1 MKKLSVIIYLI
12 VAAMVFTSC
21 AYVIAGDYLS
31 DRSEND
37 GAASSIP
44 EGVAV
49 IESYEDFKFHLY
61 YDHTTYEGNYNYM
74 VDHLFRLKFDLEY
87 LQEIG
92 KLEPLYAEYLPL
104 VSEFLEGKQMT
115 CYLPK
120 WCTDPSDL
128 MPEGVMDKE
137 LYLSVRDNPYDP
149 PAESIDWGWYD
160 YFPRAWKLDPEAVEG
175 DELLMELFKTECI
188 RREKKFYSDSG
199 YLREKYPGLYAQ
211 IYPSSPII
219 GEIKYDAETM
229 RTLVPVDTKG
239 CGKYFYRLGETAIS
253 AFAHHKTYYEMNAG
267 EPISLSPDYQGYIT
281 VVCVNDDGLAGEN
294 VLVYVES
301 NVGKL
306 SDTPVEFESAALRD
320 AVCAYLGLETGDQ
333 VTPKMLAGI
342 KEIFINGSDVYFNYE
357 GLDVQQMNENDGSL
371 LEGLSLADFRY
382 FASLK
387 FLEIYNNPIDKV
399 EGEWLLLLT
408 RLSLKNCG
416 VSDISGLEGAFIEQ
430 LLLHYNNITDAT
442 VLSTFRCL
450 DDVNLA
456 HGPLE
461 KIALPERDI
470 SQLMIHNTSIDSLD
484 FLVGTDSLFS
494 ISCDNTGITDVS
506 VLNGFT
512 DLYHAYLPAGV
523 DVSVIKD
530 LPNLLNLFVG
540 EEEIKSYYP
549 EY

>member
-1 MKKLSVIIYLI
+1 LLPPVI
-12 VAAMVFTSC
+12 
-21 AYVIAGDYLS
+21 
-31 DRSEND
+31 
-37 GAASSIP
+37 
-44 EGVAV
+44 
-49 IESYEDFKFHLY
+49 
-61 YDHTTYEGNYNYM
+61 TYESEYVKEVYRDED
-74 VDHLFRLKFDLEY
+74 DHA
-87 LQEIG
+87 I
-92 KLEPLYAEYLPL
+92 
-104 VSEFLEGKQMT
+104 T
-115 CYLPK
+115 
-120 WCTDPSDL
+120 
-128 MPEGVMDKE
+128 
-137 LYLSVRDNPYDP
+137 
-149 PAESIDWGWYD
+149 
-160 YFPRAWKLDPEAVEG
+160 
-175 DELLMELFKTECI
+175 I
-188 RREKKFYSDSG
+188 RNVNG
-199 YLREKYPGLYAQ
+199 
-211 IYPSSPII
+211 
-219 GEIKYDAETM
+219 
-229 RTLVPVDTKG
+229 
-239 CGKYFYRLGETAIS
+239 
-253 AFAHHKTYYEMNAG
+253 TY
-267 EPISLSPDYQGYIT
+267 
-281 VVCVNDDGLAGEN
+281 V
-294 VLVYVES
+294 
-301 NVGKL
+301 
-306 SDTPVEFESAALRD
+306 
-320 AVCAYLGLETGDQ
+320 
-333 VTPKMLAGI
+333 
-342 KEIFINGSDVYFNYE
+342 
-357 GLDVQQMNENDGSL
+357 
-371 LEGLSLADFRY
+371 
-382 FASLK
+382 
-387 FLEIYNNPIDKV
+387 V